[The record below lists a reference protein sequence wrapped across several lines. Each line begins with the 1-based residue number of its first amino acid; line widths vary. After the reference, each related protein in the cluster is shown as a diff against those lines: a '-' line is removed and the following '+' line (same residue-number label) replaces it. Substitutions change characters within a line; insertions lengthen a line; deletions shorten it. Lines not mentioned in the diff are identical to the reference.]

1 MSQQPQYQVPRIL
14 WESLEAT
21 LYAASRAFVRS
32 LAEDVLEVPPQD
44 LLKAVFPS
52 KEAFK
57 VALYETEEQRECMA
71 FVKQNEIAAR
81 CRHPVFPGQNWCSK
95 HQFERP
101 TLQLRIEPPVH
112 WRPLKHSEPDLP
124 PLWLNATNEV
134 IDANGCVRGDFADGR
149 LTFYDSL
156 Q

>member
-1 MSQQPQYQVPRIL
+1 MSQPQYQVPRIL

-52 KEAFK
+52 KDAFK
-57 VALYETEEQRECMA
+57 VALYETDEQRECMA
-71 FVKQNEIAAR
+71 FVKRGEIAAR
-81 CRHPVFPGQNWCSK
+81 CRCPVFPGQNFCSK

-101 TLQLRIEPPVH
+101 TLQLRIEPPVQ

-124 PLWLNATNEV
+124 PLWLNSSGEV
-134 IDANGCVRGDFADGR
+134 IDSNGAVRGEFADGQ
-149 LTFYDSL
+149 LTFYDNA
-156 Q
+156 

>member
-1 MSQQPQYQVPRIL
+1 MSQPQYQVPRIL

-32 LAEDVLEVPPQD
+32 LAEDVLEVPSQD

-57 VALYETEEQRECMA
+57 VALYETDDQRECMA
-71 FVKQNEIAAR
+71 FVKRNEIAAR
-81 CRHPVFPGQNWCSK
+81 CRCSVFPGQTFCSK

-124 PLWLNATNEV
+124 PLWLNSSGEV
-134 IDANGCVRGDFADGR
+134 IDSNGAVRGEFADGQ
-149 LTFYDSL
+149 LTFYDNAS
-156 Q
+156 